1 MAECRTAGIRVKMI
15 TGDHAGTARAIA
27 AQLNL
32 ENSAEAITGHDLDRM
47 DDVALGARAREV
59 DVYARVSPEHK
70 LRLVTLLQ
78 AQGAIVAMTGDG
90 VNDAPALKRADVGI
104 AMGHKGTEAAKEA
117 SEMVIADD
125 NFASIVHAV
134 EQGRT
139 VYDNLK
145 KAIVF
150 LLPINGGEAL
160 SIMIAVLFGFTLPI
174 TPVQILWVNMVSSVA
189 LAMALAFEA
198 TEPETMRRP
207 PRPAN
212 EAMLSGFL
220 LWRIA
225 LVSALMAAGVF
236 GIFGWASTHGS
247 TLEESRTYAVNTLVA
262 MEVFYLFSVR
272 YLRAPSFKLDQLFN
286 SRAVLVAVSVVVTLQ
301 LFFTYV
307 PFMERFFDTRPVDFV
322 HGVEIIALG
331 VALFMI
337 LELEKLALRKWR
349 RKHDGSRRQ
358 SGAER
363 GQIMTVFPD
372 VFTEMAVLL
381 LFAAAV
387 GALCVRLRQPLIV
400 AFIAVGILVGPSVLG
415 WVSANDQVDLLAK
428 FGITLLLF
436 VVGLKLDLHII
447 RTMGPVALATGL
459 GQVIFTSVVGYLIG
473 YAFGMTPV
481 TALYVAVALTFSST
495 IIIVKLLSDKREV
508 DTLHGRIALG
518 FLIVQDLVVV
528 LVMIGLNAL
537 GATGDVSWTQAAFAV
552 LVKGVGFILLVGVA
566 MRYLLPR
573 LLHMLSRSQEL
584 LVLFGI
590 AWGLALAALGVMLG
604 FSKEVGAFVAGVSLA
619 STPYRDALGA
629 RLTSVRDFLLLFFFL
644 DLGAQL
650 DLGLLG
656 AQLVEALVFSLFV
669 LVGNPLIVMVIMG
682 VLGYR
687 SRTGFLAGL
696 TVAQISEFSLIL
708 GALGLS
714 LGHISAETMGLIT
727 LVGLITISASTY
739 MIVYSHPL
747 YERLAPWLGVFERRQ
762 PHREADAG

>member
-1 MAECRTAGIRVKMI
+1 
-15 TGDHAGTARAIA
+15 
-27 AQLNL
+27 
-32 ENSAEAITGHDLDRM
+32 
-47 DDVALGARAREV
+47 
-59 DVYARVSPEHK
+59 
-70 LRLVTLLQ
+70 
-78 AQGAIVAMTGDG
+78 
-90 VNDAPALKRADVGI
+90 
-104 AMGHKGTEAAKEA
+104 
-117 SEMVIADD
+117 
-125 NFASIVHAV
+125 
-134 EQGRT
+134 
-139 VYDNLK
+139 
-145 KAIVF
+145 
-150 LLPINGGEAL
+150 
-160 SIMIAVLFGFTLPI
+160 
-174 TPVQILWVNMVSSVA
+174 
-189 LAMALAFEA
+189 
-198 TEPETMRRP
+198 
-207 PRPAN
+207 
-212 EAMLSGFL
+212 
-220 LWRIA
+220 
-225 LVSALMAAGVF
+225 
-236 GIFGWASTHGS
+236 
-247 TLEESRTYAVNTLVA
+247 
-262 MEVFYLFSVR
+262 
-272 YLRAPSFKLDQLFN
+272 
-286 SRAVLVAVSVVVTLQ
+286 
-301 LFFTYV
+301 
-307 PFMERFFDTRPVDFV
+307 
-322 HGVEIIALG
+322 
-331 VALFMI
+331 
-337 LELEKLALRKWR
+337 
-349 RKHDGSRRQ
+349 
-358 SGAER
+358 
-363 GQIMTVFPD
+363 MTVFPD

-381 LFAAAV
+381 LLAAAV
-387 GALCVRLRQPLIV
+387 GALGVRLRQPLIV

-508 DTLHGRIALG
+508 DALHGRIALG

-552 LVKGVGFILLVGVA
+552 LVKGVGFLLLVGLA

-573 LLHMLSRSQEL
+573 LLHMLSRSHEL

-656 AQLVEALVFSLFV
+656 AQLVESLVFSLFV
-669 LVGNPLIVMVIMG
+669 LIGNPLIVMVIMG

-696 TVAQISEFSLIL
+696 TVAQISEFSLVL

-727 LVGLITISASTY
+727 LVGLITISVSTY
-739 MIVYSHPL
+739 MIIYSHPL
-747 YERLAPWLGVFERRQ
+747 YERLAPWLRIFERRQ
-762 PHREADAG
+762 PHREAMQDAVPDDAVPQVILFGLGRYGSGIARSLREGGWRVLTVDFNPDLVRAGDPMGYPVIFGDAEDPEFIATLPLGRVQWVVSTARERHVNLSLIHALKGLDYGGRIAITAQSPDEVARLEQAGADVVLVPFADAAHEAANRIMRQDFVKQPLLQDQ

>member
-1 MAECRTAGIRVKMI
+1 
-15 TGDHAGTARAIA
+15 
-27 AQLNL
+27 
-32 ENSAEAITGHDLDRM
+32 
-47 DDVALGARAREV
+47 
-59 DVYARVSPEHK
+59 
-70 LRLVTLLQ
+70 
-78 AQGAIVAMTGDG
+78 
-90 VNDAPALKRADVGI
+90 
-104 AMGHKGTEAAKEA
+104 
-117 SEMVIADD
+117 
-125 NFASIVHAV
+125 
-134 EQGRT
+134 
-139 VYDNLK
+139 
-145 KAIVF
+145 
-150 LLPINGGEAL
+150 
-160 SIMIAVLFGFTLPI
+160 
-174 TPVQILWVNMVSSVA
+174 
-189 LAMALAFEA
+189 
-198 TEPETMRRP
+198 
-207 PRPAN
+207 
-212 EAMLSGFL
+212 
-220 LWRIA
+220 
-225 LVSALMAAGVF
+225 
-236 GIFGWASTHGS
+236 
-247 TLEESRTYAVNTLVA
+247 
-262 MEVFYLFSVR
+262 
-272 YLRAPSFKLDQLFN
+272 
-286 SRAVLVAVSVVVTLQ
+286 
-301 LFFTYV
+301 
-307 PFMERFFDTRPVDFV
+307 
-322 HGVEIIALG
+322 
-331 VALFMI
+331 
-337 LELEKLALRKWR
+337 
-349 RKHDGSRRQ
+349 
-358 SGAER
+358 
-363 GQIMTVFPD
+363 MTVFPD

-387 GALCVRLRQPLIV
+387 GALGIRLRQPLIV

-508 DTLHGRIALG
+508 DSLHGRIALG

-537 GATGDVSWTQAAFAV
+537 SVSGDVSWIQAAFAV
-552 LVKGVGFILLVGVA
+552 LVKGVGFILLVGLA
-566 MRYLLPR
+566 MRYLVPR
-573 LLHMLSRSQEL
+573 LLHNLSRSQEL

-590 AWGLALAALGVMLG
+590 AWGLALAALGAMLG

-650 DLGLLG
+650 NLGLLG
-656 AQLVEALVFSLFV
+656 AQLVESLVFSLFV
-669 LVGNPLIVMVIMG
+669 LIGNPLIVMVIMG

-739 MIVYSHPL
+739 MIIYSHPL

-762 PHREADAG
+762 PYREAEQDSVPDDAVPLVVLFGLGRYGNGIARTLRERGWRVLGVDFNPDLVRAGDATGHPVMFGDAEDPEFIATLPLGRVHWVVSTTRERHVNLSLIHSLRSLGYSRRIAITAQAPDDAARLEQAGADLILVPFADAAREAADRIMGQALPQQTEQASG